1 MRKWK
6 TDFVPKNIHAIYL
19 LKAYLVWV
27 AGSKREGEREEEGAD
42 GVLIVGVPFR
52 VTLKSDKRETRVR
65 FEITSMIS
73 DRNHNEKKILKSDWL
88 STALISS

>member
-6 TDFVPKNIHAIYL
+6 TDFVPKNIHAIYI

-42 GVLIVGVPFR
+42 GVLIEGVPFR

-65 FEITSMIS
+65 FEMNKYDFTP
-73 DRNHNEKKILKSDWL
+73 
-88 STALISS
+88 

>member
-1 MRKWK
+1 MLY
-6 TDFVPKNIHAIYL
+6 I
-19 LKAYLVWV
+19 YLVWV

-52 VTLKSDKRETRVR
+52 VTLKSDNRATRVR

-73 DRNHNEKKILKSDWL
+73 DRNHN
-88 STALISS
+88 